1 MNRYVFVIPGNTA
14 LPANASLALEFSF
27 RGALLP

>member
-14 LPANASLALEFSF
+14 LPASASLALEFSF